1 MKNFQMKIILM
12 LYIVTIAIICFF
24 TIYFSRVLINAGI
37 DSLYISQI
45 KAVSITSLILFSIF
59 TIVIAFIE
67 VKKYIEPMSKML
79 KGAKKAIFSA
89 DINNIDTV
97 ASSDELTESFNEI
110 VDELKQNLKDVNS
123 EKKQKETIL
132 KHMTD
137 GVITFNMDGKVTY
150 INPAAKRLLGLKN
163 NDNSFKSIFGKF
175 EDINM
180 EKIIYLDSWTSSEKK
195 IENEQG
201 TMSLFFIPYRDD
213 LDMPAGVMVVIQ
225 DITEHVK
232 LDNMRKEFVADVSHE
247 LKTPITSI
255 MGYADTL
262 LETEHDKEIETK
274 FLGVIS
280 SEARRMAK
288 LVTDLLSLSRF
299 DSNKVD
305 IVKEEFDLGELAKK
319 CQEKLQIEID
329 KKKLKVHCLVTAN
342 VPPVYAE
349 KDGIE
354 RVIINILSNSI
365 KYTNEN
371 GSINIYVGFVYNDA
385 YIKFIDTGIGIPEED
400 LERIFERFYRVDK
413 ARTREMG
420 GTGLGLSIAKEILD
434 RNNGTIDIKSK
445 INEGTEVVIRIPTKT
460 NNKFMLKEEE
470 NSNDEAKRQPDIKD
484 KENRE

>member
-1 MKNFQMKIILM
+1 VKNFQMKIILM

-163 NDNSFKSIFGKF
+163 NENSFKSIFGKF

-255 MGYADTL
+255 KGYSETL
-262 LETEHDKEIETK
+262 LDGDCDKETEKH
-274 FLGVIS
+274 FLHVIDDN
-280 SEARRMAK
+280 ADRMEK
-288 LVTDLLSLSRF
+288 LVQDLLTLSKYDNNRVT
-299 DSNKVD
+299 SKPT
-305 IVKEEFDLGELAKK
+305 EFDLGELAKSCK
-319 CQEKLQIEID
+319 EKFDIEI
-329 KKKLKVHCLVTAN
+329 KKKNQEVNCFVTAD
-342 VPPVYAE
+342 VPSVYADR
-349 KDGIE
+349 DGIE
-354 RVIINILSNSI
+354 RVILNILSNSI
-365 KYTNEN
+365 KYTPD
-371 GSINIYVGFVYNDA
+371 GGKIDIYVGYVHNDA
-385 YIKFIDTGIGIPEED
+385 YVKIKDTGIGIPKND
-400 LERIFERFYRVDK
+400 LERIYERFYRVDK
-413 ARTREMG
+413 ARSRQLG
-420 GTGLGLSIAKEILD
+420 GTGLGLSIAKEIIEK
-434 RNNGTIDIKSK
+434 NYGSINIKSK
-445 INEGTEVVIRIPTKT
+445 VNEGTEVVIQIPVK
-460 NNKFMLKEEE
+460 KK
-470 NSNDEAKRQPDIKD
+470 
-484 KENRE
+484 

>member
-12 LYIVTIAIICFF
+12 LYIVSIAIICFF

-255 MGYADTL
+255 KGYSETL
-262 LETEHDKEIETK
+262 LDGDCDKETEKH
-274 FLGVIS
+274 FLHVIDDN
-280 SEARRMAK
+280 ADRMEK
-288 LVTDLLSLSRF
+288 LVQDLLTLSKYDNNRVT
-299 DSNKVD
+299 SKPT
-305 IVKEEFDLGELAKK
+305 EFDLGELAKLCK
-319 CQEKLQIEID
+319 EKFEIEI
-329 KKKLKVHCLVTAN
+329 KKKNQEVNCFVTAD
-342 VPPVYAE
+342 VPSVYADR
-349 KDGIE
+349 DGIE
-354 RVIINILSNSI
+354 RVILNILSNSI
-365 KYTNEN
+365 KYTPD
-371 GSINIYVGFVYNDA
+371 GGKIDIYVGYVHNDA
-385 YIKFIDTGIGIPEED
+385 YVKIKDTGIGIPKND
-400 LERIFERFYRVDK
+400 LERIYERFYRVDK
-413 ARTREMG
+413 ARSRQLG
-420 GTGLGLSIAKEILD
+420 GTGLGLSIAKEIIEK
-434 RNNGTIDIKSK
+434 NNGSINIKSK
-445 INEGTEVVIRIPTKT
+445 VDEGTEVVIQIPVK
-460 NNKFMLKEEE
+460 KKE
-470 NSNDEAKRQPDIKD
+470 SK
-484 KENRE
+484 

>member
-45 KAVSITSLILFSIF
+45 KKVSIASLILFSIF
-59 TIVIAFIE
+59 TIVIAIIE

-213 LDMPAGVMVVIQ
+213 LDMPAGIMVVIQ

-255 MGYADTL
+255 KGYSETL
-262 LETEHDKEIETK
+262 LDGDCDKETEKH
-274 FLGVIS
+274 FLHVIDDN
-280 SEARRMAK
+280 ADRMEK
-288 LVTDLLSLSRF
+288 LVQDLLTLSKY
-299 DSNKVD
+299 DSNRVTSKPA
-305 IVKEEFDLGELAKK
+305 EFDLGELAKLCK
-319 CQEKLQIEID
+319 EKFEIEI
-329 KKKLKVHCLVTAN
+329 KKKNQEVNCFVTAD
-342 VPPVYAE
+342 VPSVYADR
-349 KDGIE
+349 DGIE
-354 RVIINILSNSI
+354 RVILNILSNSI
-365 KYTNEN
+365 KYTPN
-371 GSINIYVGFVYNDA
+371 GGKIDIYVGYVHNDA
-385 YIKFIDTGIGIPEED
+385 YVKIKDTGIGIPKND
-400 LERIFERFYRVDK
+400 LERIYERFYRVDK
-413 ARTREMG
+413 ARSRQLG
-420 GTGLGLSIAKEILD
+420 GTGLGLSIAKEIIEK
-434 RNNGTIDIKSK
+434 NNGSINIKSK
-445 INEGTEVVIRIPTKT
+445 VDEGTEVVIQIPVK
-460 NNKFMLKEEE
+460 KKEV
-470 NSNDEAKRQPDIKD
+470 K
-484 KENRE
+484 

>member
-12 LYIVTIAIICFF
+12 LYIVSIAIICFF
-24 TIYFSRVLINAGI
+24 TIFFLLVLINAGI

-255 MGYADTL
+255 KGYSETL
-262 LETEHDKEIETK
+262 LDGDCDKETEKH
-274 FLGVIS
+274 FLHVIDDN
-280 SEARRMAK
+280 ADRMEK
-288 LVTDLLSLSRF
+288 LVQDLLTLSKY
-299 DSNKVD
+299 DSNRVTSKPT
-305 IVKEEFDLGELAKK
+305 EFDLGELAKLCK
-319 CQEKLQIEID
+319 EKFEIEI
-329 KKKLKVHCLVTAN
+329 KKKNQEVSCFVTAD
-342 VPPVYAE
+342 VPSVYAD

-354 RVIINILSNSI
+354 RVILNILSNSI
-365 KYTNEN
+365 KYTPD
-371 GSINIYVGFVYNDA
+371 GGKIDIYVGYVHNDA
-385 YIKFIDTGIGIPEED
+385 YVKIKDTGIGIPKND
-400 LERIFERFYRVDK
+400 LERIYERFYRVDK
-413 ARTREMG
+413 ARSRQLG
-420 GTGLGLSIAKEILD
+420 GTGLGLSIAKEIIEK
-434 RNNGTIDIKSK
+434 NNGSINIKSK
-445 INEGTEVVIRIPTKT
+445 VDDGTEVVIQIPVK
-460 NNKFMLKEEE
+460 KKE
-470 NSNDEAKRQPDIKD
+470 SK
-484 KENRE
+484 

>member
-163 NDNSFKSIFGKF
+163 NENSFKSIFGKF

-255 MGYADTL
+255 KGYSETL
-262 LETEHDKEIETK
+262 LDGDCDKETEKH
-274 FLGVIS
+274 FLHVIDDN
-280 SEARRMAK
+280 ADRMEK
-288 LVTDLLSLSRF
+288 LVQDLLTLSKYDNNRVT
-299 DSNKVD
+299 SKPT
-305 IVKEEFDLGELAKK
+305 EFDLGELAKSCK
-319 CQEKLQIEID
+319 EKFDIEI
-329 KKKLKVHCLVTAN
+329 KKKNQEVNCFVTAD
-342 VPPVYAE
+342 VPSVYADR
-349 KDGIE
+349 DGIE
-354 RVIINILSNSI
+354 RVILNILSNSI
-365 KYTNEN
+365 KYTPD
-371 GSINIYVGFVYNDA
+371 GGKIDIYVGYVHNDA
-385 YIKFIDTGIGIPEED
+385 YVKIKDTGIGIPKND
-400 LERIFERFYRVDK
+400 LERIYERFYRVDK
-413 ARTREMG
+413 ARSRQLG
-420 GTGLGLSIAKEILD
+420 GTGLGLSIAKEIIEK
-434 RNNGTIDIKSK
+434 NNGSINIKSK
-445 INEGTEVVIRIPTKT
+445 VNEGTEVVIQIP
-460 NNKFMLKEEE
+460 LK
-470 NSNDEAKRQPDIKD
+470 KK
-484 KENRE
+484 

>member
-1 MKNFQMKIILM
+1 MKNFQMKIILL

-24 TIYFSRVLINAGI
+24 TIYFSRILINAGV
-37 DSLYISQI
+37 SSEYISNI
-45 KAVSITSLILFSIF
+45 KTVSTTSLILFSVF
-59 TIVIAFIE
+59 TIIIAIIE

-89 DINNIDTV
+89 DINDLNTI
-97 ASSDELTESFNEI
+97 SSGDEITESFNEI

-150 INPAAKRLLGLKN
+150 INPVAKQLLGIKN
-163 NDNSFKSIFGKF
+163 NDTTFKSIFGKF
-175 EDINM
+175 SDINM

-255 MGYADTL
+255 KGYSETL
-262 LETEHDKEIETK
+262 LDGDCDKETEKH
-274 FLGVIS
+274 FLHVIDDN
-280 SEARRMAK
+280 ADRMEK
-288 LVTDLLSLSRF
+288 LVQDLLTLSKYDNDRVAY
-299 DSNKVD
+299 KPT
-305 IVKEEFDLGELAKK
+305 EFDLGELAKACK
-319 CQEKLQIEID
+319 EKFDIEI
-329 KKKLKVHCLVTAN
+329 KKKNQEVNCFVTAN
-342 VPPVYAE
+342 VPYVYAD

-354 RVIINILSNSI
+354 RVILNILSNSI
-365 KYTNEN
+365 KYTPD
-371 GSINIYVGFVYNDA
+371 GGKIDIYVGFVHNDA
-385 YIKFIDTGIGIPEED
+385 YVKIKDTGIGIPKED

-413 ARTREMG
+413 ARSRQLG
-420 GTGLGLSIAKEILD
+420 GTGLGLSIAKEIIEK
-434 RNNGTIDIKSK
+434 NNGSINIKSK
-445 INEGTEVVIRIPTKT
+445 VNEGTEVVIQIPVK
-460 NNKFMLKEEE
+460 KK
-470 NSNDEAKRQPDIKD
+470 
-484 KENRE
+484 

>member
-45 KAVSITSLILFSIF
+45 KKVSIASLVLFSIF
-59 TIVIAFIE
+59 TIVIAIIE

-137 GVITFNMDGKVTY
+137 GVITFNMDGEVTY

-163 NDNSFKSIFGKF
+163 NENSFKSIFGKF

-213 LDMPAGVMVVIQ
+213 LDMPAGIMVVIQ

-255 MGYADTL
+255 KGYSETL
-262 LETEHDKEIETK
+262 LDGDCDKETEKH
-274 FLGVIS
+274 FLHVIDDN
-280 SEARRMAK
+280 ADRMEK
-288 LVTDLLSLSRF
+288 LVQDLLTLSKYDNNRVT
-299 DSNKVD
+299 SKPS
-305 IVKEEFDLGELAKK
+305 EFDLGELAKSCK
-319 CQEKLQIEID
+319 EKFDIEI
-329 KKKLKVHCLVTAN
+329 KKKEQDVNCFVTAD
-342 VPPVYAE
+342 VPSVYADR
-349 KDGIE
+349 DGIE
-354 RVIINILSNSI
+354 RVILNILSNSI
-365 KYTNEN
+365 KYTPD
-371 GSINIYVGFVYNDA
+371 GGKIDIYVGYVHNDA
-385 YIKFIDTGIGIPEED
+385 YVKIKDTGIGIPKND
-400 LERIFERFYRVDK
+400 LERIYERFYRVDK
-413 ARTREMG
+413 ARSRQLG
-420 GTGLGLSIAKEILD
+420 GTGLGLSIAKEIIEK
-434 RNNGTIDIKSK
+434 NNGSINIKSK
-445 INEGTEVVIRIPTKT
+445 VDEGTEVVIQIPVK
-460 NNKFMLKEEE
+460 K
-470 NSNDEAKRQPDIKD
+470 
-484 KENRE
+484 KENK

>member
-24 TIYFSRVLINAGI
+24 TMYFSRVLINAGI

-45 KAVSITSLILFSIF
+45 KTLSITSLILFSIF

-97 ASSDELTESFNEI
+97 ASSDELAESFNEI

-137 GVITFNMDGKVTY
+137 GVITFNMDGEVTY

-163 NDNSFKSIFGKF
+163 NENSFKSIFGKF

-213 LDMPAGVMVVIQ
+213 LDMPAGIMVVIQ

-255 MGYADTL
+255 KGYSETL
-262 LETEHDKEIETK
+262 LDGDCDKETEKH
-274 FLGVIS
+274 FLHVIDDN
-280 SEARRMAK
+280 ADRMEK
-288 LVTDLLSLSRF
+288 LVQDLLTLSKYDNNRVT
-299 DSNKVD
+299 SKPT
-305 IVKEEFDLGELAKK
+305 EFDLGELAKLCK
-319 CQEKLQIEID
+319 EKFEIEI
-329 KKKLKVHCLVTAN
+329 KKKNQDVNCFVTAD
-342 VPPVYAE
+342 VPSVYADR
-349 KDGIE
+349 DGIE
-354 RVIINILSNSI
+354 RVILNILSNSI
-365 KYTNEN
+365 KYTPD
-371 GSINIYVGFVYNDA
+371 GGKIDIYVGYVHNDA
-385 YIKFIDTGIGIPEED
+385 YVKIKDTGIGIPKND
-400 LERIFERFYRVDK
+400 LERIYERFYRVDK
-413 ARTREMG
+413 ARSRQLG
-420 GTGLGLSIAKEILD
+420 GTGLGLSIAKEIIEK
-434 RNNGTIDIKSK
+434 NNGSINIKSK
-445 INEGTEVVIRIPTKT
+445 VDEGTEVVIQIPVK
-460 NNKFMLKEEE
+460 K
-470 NSNDEAKRQPDIKD
+470 
-484 KENRE
+484 KENK

>member
-12 LYIVTIAIICFF
+12 LYIVTIAIICSF

-37 DSLYISQI
+37 ASLYISQI
-45 KAVSITSLILFSIF
+45 KAVSIASLILFSIF
-59 TIVIAFIE
+59 TIVIAIIE

-213 LDMPAGVMVVIQ
+213 LDMPAGIMVVIQ

-255 MGYADTL
+255 KGYSETL
-262 LETEHDKEIETK
+262 LDGDCDKETEKH
-274 FLGVIS
+274 FLHVIDDN
-280 SEARRMAK
+280 ADRMEK
-288 LVTDLLSLSRF
+288 LVQDLLTLSKY
-299 DSNKVD
+299 DSNRVTSKPT
-305 IVKEEFDLGELAKK
+305 EFDLGELAKLCK
-319 CQEKLQIEID
+319 EKFEIEI
-329 KKKLKVHCLVTAN
+329 KKKNQEVNCFVTAD
-342 VPPVYAE
+342 VPSVYADR
-349 KDGIE
+349 DGIE
-354 RVIINILSNSI
+354 RVILNILSNSI
-365 KYTNEN
+365 KYTPN
-371 GSINIYVGFVYNDA
+371 GGKIDIYVGYVHNDA
-385 YIKFIDTGIGIPEED
+385 YVKIKDTGIGIPKND
-400 LERIFERFYRVDK
+400 LERIYERFYRVDK
-413 ARTREMG
+413 ARSRQLG
-420 GTGLGLSIAKEILD
+420 GTGLGLSIAKEIIEK
-434 RNNGTIDIKSK
+434 NNGSINIKSK
-445 INEGTEVVIRIPTKT
+445 VNEGTEVVIQIPVK
-460 NNKFMLKEEE
+460 KKEV
-470 NSNDEAKRQPDIKD
+470 K
-484 KENRE
+484 

>member
-163 NDNSFKSIFGKF
+163 NENSFKSIFGKF

-255 MGYADTL
+255 KGYSETL
-262 LETEHDKEIETK
+262 LDGDCDKETEKH
-274 FLGVIS
+274 FLHVIDDN
-280 SEARRMAK
+280 ADRMEK
-288 LVTDLLSLSRF
+288 LVQDLLTLSKYDNNRVT
-299 DSNKVD
+299 SKPT
-305 IVKEEFDLGELAKK
+305 EFDLGELAKSCK
-319 CQEKLQIEID
+319 EKFDIEI
-329 KKKLKVHCLVTAN
+329 KKKNQEVNCFVTAD
-342 VPPVYAE
+342 VPSVYADR
-349 KDGIE
+349 DGIE
-354 RVIINILSNSI
+354 RVILNILSNSI
-365 KYTNEN
+365 KYTPD
-371 GSINIYVGFVYNDA
+371 GGKIDIYVGYVHNDA
-385 YIKFIDTGIGIPEED
+385 YVKIKDTGIGIPKND
-400 LERIFERFYRVDK
+400 LERIYERFYRVDK
-413 ARTREMG
+413 ARSRQLG
-420 GTGLGLSIAKEILD
+420 GTGLGLSIAKEIIEK
-434 RNNGTIDIKSK
+434 NNGSINIKSK
-445 INEGTEVVIRIPTKT
+445 VNEGTEVVIQIPVK
-460 NNKFMLKEEE
+460 K
-470 NSNDEAKRQPDIKD
+470 
-484 KENRE
+484 

>member
-12 LYIVTIAIICFF
+12 LYIVSIAIICFF

-97 ASSDELTESFNEI
+97 ASGDELTESFNEI

-163 NDNSFKSIFGKF
+163 NENSFKSIFGKF

-255 MGYADTL
+255 KGYSETL
-262 LETEHDKEIETK
+262 LDGDCDKETEKH
-274 FLGVIS
+274 FLHVIDDN
-280 SEARRMAK
+280 ADRMEK
-288 LVTDLLSLSRF
+288 LVQDLLTLSKYDNNRVT
-299 DSNKVD
+299 SKPS
-305 IVKEEFDLGELAKK
+305 EFDLGELAKSCK
-319 CQEKLQIEID
+319 EKFDIEI
-329 KKKLKVHCLVTAN
+329 KKKEQDVNCFVTAD
-342 VPPVYAE
+342 VPSVYADR
-349 KDGIE
+349 DGIE
-354 RVIINILSNSI
+354 RVILNILSNSI
-365 KYTNEN
+365 KYTPD
-371 GSINIYVGFVYNDA
+371 GGKIDIYVGYVHNDA
-385 YIKFIDTGIGIPEED
+385 YVKIKDTGIGIPKND
-400 LERIFERFYRVDK
+400 LERIYERFYRVDK
-413 ARTREMG
+413 ARSRQLG
-420 GTGLGLSIAKEILD
+420 GTGLGLSIAKEIIEK
-434 RNNGTIDIKSK
+434 NNGSINIKSK
-445 INEGTEVVIRIPTKT
+445 VDEGTEVVIQIPVK
-460 NNKFMLKEEE
+460 KKE
-470 NSNDEAKRQPDIKD
+470 SK
-484 KENRE
+484 